1 MAMFKP
7 LHTRRRRLVFSSSS
21 HIRTKRGQES
31 EIQFEKKKR
40 LIIFTIFFNKN
51 YFYLIISKAFKVAP
65 TIGGASEFENK

>member
-40 LIIFTIFFNKN
+40 LIIFTTSLGYPALPGMIQNR
-51 YFYLIISKAFKVAP
+51 Y
-65 TIGGASEFENK
+65 

>member
-31 EIQFEKKKR
+31 EIHFEKKKR
-40 LIIFTIFFNKN
+40 LIIFTILPLVVPPPQ
-51 YFYLIISKAFKVAP
+51 LIQFQSYK
-65 TIGGASEFENK
+65 